1 MATVQGNGVQSKLDE
16 VKKLQVEADAVAVIG
31 TRIRLGMLLALV
43 IFLGGYLWVCYQKY
57 VEVSSEKNIET
68 ISALVRKKFT
78 DPGEEKFYRDHL
90 DSLVKDVQPKVQA
103 VLSDHMKA
111 ESPKIMKKL
120 EEQRD
125 ILMENLPKAL
135 EKKLH
140 DHFQT
145 FVDSQEKILEE
156 EMPEV
161 KDPKDRE
168 KIKQNLVMA
177 MEPLLKRYYI
187 ESLDSEMKKLAA
199 TWGKIVPADVP
210 GEDGKPLADELYE
223 TLTSFMWSY
232 IQEMVKQSDTK

>member
-1 MATVQGNGVQSKLDE
+1 MSTVQGNAVQAKLDE
-16 VKKLQVEADAVAVIG
+16 VKKLQGEADAVAVIS
-31 TRIRLGMLLALV
+31 TRVRLGMLLALV

-57 VEVSSEKNIET
+57 LDLSSEKNIET
-68 ISALVRKKFT
+68 LTALARKKFT

-103 VLSDHMKA
+103 VLSEHMKT
-111 ESPKIMKKL
+111 ESPKIIKKL

-125 ILMENLPKAL
+125 LLIENLPKAL

-156 EMPEV
+156 ELPEV
-161 KDPKDRE
+161 KDPKERE
-168 KIKQNLVMA
+168 KIKQNLVLA

-187 ESLDSEMKKLAA
+187 ESLDAEMKKLAD
-199 TWGKIVPADVP
+199 TWGKITPADQP
-210 GEDGKPLADELYE
+210 GENGKALADELYE
-223 TLTSFMWSY
+223 TLTTFMWTY